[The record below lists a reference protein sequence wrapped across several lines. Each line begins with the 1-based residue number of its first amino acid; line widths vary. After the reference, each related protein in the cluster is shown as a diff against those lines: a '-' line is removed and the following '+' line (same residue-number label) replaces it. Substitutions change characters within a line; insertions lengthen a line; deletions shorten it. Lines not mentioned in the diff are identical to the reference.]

1 MTKETTND
9 EVGKA
14 YAFFYCSATKA
25 DIEKEL
31 PKARDAAQVPN
42 NLELI
47 LTKGINP
54 NDFEHDSQLKELAQ
68 KAREADNN
76 YYLTAI
82 LPYSTNKD
90 TAKQLG
96 NVQNMLYSSSLQDE
110 LHKGDYKAIGAIVF
124 RSGNEYSFVE

>member
-54 NDFEHDSQLKELAQ
+54 NDFEHDYQLKELAH
-68 KAREADNN
+68 
-76 YYLTAI
+76 
-82 LPYSTNKD
+82 STNKD